1 MRDYFVYIMA
11 NISRTLYIGMTNDLE
26 RRVYEHRA
34 KLIPG
39 FTKRYN
45 ITLLVYFESFPDPGS
60 AIAREKE
67 LKGWLRAKKV
77 ALIESMNPE
86 WKDLSADWFD

>member
-1 MRDYFVYIMA
+1 MRDYFVYIMS
-11 NISRTLYIGMTNDLE
+11 NVSRTLSIGATNDLE
-26 RRVYEHRA
+26 RRVYEHRM
-34 KLIPG
+34 KLVPG

-45 ITLLVYFESFPDPGS
+45 VTVLVYFETFSDPES

-67 LKGWLRAKKV
+67 LKGWVRWKKI

-86 WKDLSADWFD
+86 WKDLSTDWWA